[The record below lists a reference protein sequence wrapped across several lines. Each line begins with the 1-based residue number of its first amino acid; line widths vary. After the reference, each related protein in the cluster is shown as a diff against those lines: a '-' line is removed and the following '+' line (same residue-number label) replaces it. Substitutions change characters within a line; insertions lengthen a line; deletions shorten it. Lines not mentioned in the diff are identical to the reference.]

1 MEYMESMMQNQYDA
15 QNQLIMELDG
25 TRMER
30 DQLKAERDAL
40 AASIAALHRLHSDLT
55 NADMVCDEDEN
66 HVGYVIE
73 NEQLDEMERLLNEPQ
88 QNIAE
93 ILAEAAERGYYQGFK
108 DGLAIECPR
117 PDGTNTASPINYQQV
132 AIENAARM
140 RTSQYVAK
148 LRQGAE

>member
-40 AASIAALHRLHSDLT
+40 ASSIAALHRLHSDLT
-55 NADMVCDEDEN
+55 NSDMVCDEDEN

-73 NEQLDEMERLLNEPQ
+73 NEQIDEMERLLNEPQ
-88 QNIAE
+88 QHLSE
-93 ILAEAAERGYYQGFK
+93 IRAEAGRKGFI
-108 DGLAIECPR
+108 DGFNESDCIHGSISTGDYDCLNREA
-117 PDGTNTASPINYQQV
+117 DQY
-132 AIENAARM
+132 AAK
-140 RTSQYVAK
+140 V
-148 LRQGAE
+148 RQGAE